1 MSFFSNPFKSIRRTF
16 TNPGKAAKN
25 VLHSTANTFHQA
37 GSLISNPANAL
48 LPDTFRRTSFYR
60 NVLRPGVKV
69 GTAAGIGY
77 LAGRPIGALL
87 AGGLDAATGGL
98 TDKGFQPIHDV
109 ALPTAVGLPAGAET
123 GAGLGGQAADAL
135 SGAGAGAGATTGAGA
150 GVGSAGSGL
159 ATTAIPD
166 AVTGLPALAGPGAAP
181 LVDLPAATVP
191 SSGLSLSSIGG
202 SLSNLA
208 SNAINTSTL
217 EKAALG
223 AGASYLLSP
232 KPPTIQGTDAA
243 TLDAATL
250 PQLNKDIN
258 QRIAELNSKISA
270 QGGLSSADAAELA
283 SLRVELARQLG
294 QQKAV
299 NKISANTSTNN
310 AALQNYTGN
319 RQRFSDI
326 LTGGLV
332 GAQL

>member
-1 MSFFSNPFKSIRRTF
+1 MSFFSNPFKSVGHIF
-16 TNPGKAAKN
+16 KNPAHAVSN
-25 VLHSTANTFHQA
+25 IYHSTVLKPIHQT
-37 GSLISNPANAL
+37 GSLIKNPANAL

-60 NVLRPGVKV
+60 NVLRPGAKV
-69 GTAAGIGY
+69 GTATGIGY
-77 LAGRPIGALL
+77 LAGGPIGALL

-98 TDKGFQPIHDV
+98 TDQGFQPIHDV
-109 ALPTAVGLPAGAET
+109 ALPTAVGLPAGAAT
-123 GAGLGGQAADAL
+123 GAGLGSQGLNAAEGLISGAG
-135 SGAGAGAGATTGAGA
+135 STGAGAGAGIATGGASSAGA
-150 GVGSAGSGL
+150 VG
-159 ATTAIPD
+159 TAIPD

-181 LVDLPAATVP
+181 LVDLPAVAAPTAADAGILG
-191 SSGLSLSSIGG
+191 SGLTLG
-202 SLSNLA
+202 SLA
-208 SNAINTSTL
+208 KPAI
-217 EKAALG
+217 G
-223 AGASYLLSP
+223 AGLSYLLSP

-283 SLRVELARQLG
+283 SLRVELARQRG